1 MKNKTYFLSALL
13 AAVVFVALAVEV
25 VVRSVA
31 PMWILP
37 PLNIPNVTALC
48 LLALL
53 LDHYLAPGAQRCYL
67 CIPVFAALTFFLLPL
82 VSGYADVLGSCRLA
96 LVGAVVFTAVTWL
109 FTSIQDR
116 LSTGPACRLA
126 PILSALGLFLAA
138 QCFAGIIL

>member
-1 MKNKTYFLSALL
+1 MKQKTYFLNTMLCALVF
-13 AAVVFVALAVEV
+13 AALTAQVL
-25 VVRSVA
+25 VRSFA

-37 PLNIPNVTALC
+37 PLNIPNLTALC

-53 LDHYLAPGAQRCYL
+53 LDHYLAPGARRCYV
-67 CIPVFAALTFFLLPL
+67 CIPVLSALTFFLLPL
-82 VSGYADVLGSCRLA
+82 ASGYADLPGSCRLA
-96 LVGAVVFTAVTWL
+96 LVGAAVFTAVTWL

-138 QCFAGIIL
+138 QCFAGMIL